1 MIDIMK
7 YKTGNF
13 MKAVYITAII
23 TVAILLPILS
33 SIYVNVIDVSDICG
47 NNVFPMKAMKAY

>member
-1 MIDIMK
+1 MK

-33 SIYVNVIDVSDICG
+33 SMYVKVVED
-47 NNVFPMKAMKAY
+47 